1 MTSLYTILDHLRGEP
16 VPDDWTE
23 IKNPQ
28 TGAVVGWIGDDLKE
42 ALQNHPAFTGEEF
55 RMIVSGVRL
64 SPEDVSV
71 DPVAGTITVRS
82 GALPADSHCDIYYAK
97 PPTKK
102 HKQAQWKRET
112 AAFGR
117 RK

>member
-1 MTSLYTILDHLRGEP
+1 MTSLYTILDRLRGEP

-28 TGAVVGWIGDDLKE
+28 TGEVVGWIGDDLKE

-55 RMIVSGVRL
+55 RMAVSGVRL
-64 SPEDVSV
+64 DPEDVSV

-82 GALPADSHCDIYYAK
+82 GVLPADIYSAK